1 MGIFGLHSYICYEIP
16 QSMNKIYILDEI
28 DKYKRIHGKDPV
40 IIINLW
46 TIFNHFKLSENIHD
60 ECFGKRINLIKD
72 QFERFLS
79 RLVEHGA
86 KLIFVCKRIRF
97 NEIEFNINGE
107 NEYVRSQEL
116 LNVMK
121 ESKTT
126 NEVVNFINSRPKIQ
140 LSQNEIVF
148 TGLVQ
153 SAQKFG
159 KLCGKKDLFTKQS
172 THETELASK
181 EDALAILGS
190 DTHYL
195 FYKGQFQMWSD
206 MSLKMNEM
214 SVMKLNKN
222 IILNHFGLTYDQL
235 KLFVALAGGLLSSYE
250 NIMEIKMFFKHC
262 GMKVHYLKRIAYFVQ
277 PYKYP
282 LSEETLRNVVKR
294 IFKRNIPQL
303 IEEFTATFASF
314 ESNETIEEGANTKLM
329 EFFKDEYL
337 SFGQEIL
344 FYRKLYI
351 SSVNLDLNDDKGL
364 LKKLVLPWIKKT
376 CEALLKDED
385 DAEPICLMIKNS
397 HEDLLSEHEIKVGNC
412 EFPIPSLEALVFGLM
427 NDSDKMKLFDWITG
441 LTTANFEIPVKYL
454 SNIIILLHLIKNK
467 AIVFFEAVSILQTIV
482 DVNNNSEKLKIE
494 EYPVK
499 VDVKAYRASIL
510 FQKLYLVLSSCL
522 SCVGLKNLV
531 TDYNFD
537 NVHYQIIYSDMKST
551 DDVNVKNES
560 EMIMRFMNIINC
572 D

>member
-1 MGIFGLHSYICYEIP
+1 MGIFGLHSYICYNIP
-16 QSMNKIYILDEI
+16 QSMNKINILDEI
-28 DKYKRIHGKDPV
+28 IHYKRKHGKDPV

-46 TIFNHFKLSENIHD
+46 TMFNHFKLSDNIHD

-79 RLVEHGA
+79 RLVENGA
-86 KLIFVCKRIRF
+86 KLIFVCKRIKF
-97 NEIEFNINGE
+97 DEKN
-107 NEYVRSQEL
+107 YVRSQEI

-121 ESKTT
+121 KSKTT
-126 NEVVNFINSRPKIQ
+126 NEMVNFINSRPEIE
-140 LSQNEIVF
+140 LSQNEIVL

-159 KLCGKKDLFTKQS
+159 KFYGKKDLSIKQS
-172 THETELASK
+172 TFETELASK

-195 FYKGQFQMWSD
+195 FYKGKFQMWSD

-235 KLFVALAGGLLSSYE
+235 KLFVALSGGLLSSYE

-277 PYKYP
+277 SHKYP
-282 LSEETLRNVVKR
+282 LSEETIRNVVKR

-314 ESNETIEEGANTKLM
+314 ESNQTIEYGANTKLM
-329 EFFKDEYL
+329 EFFKDDYL
-337 SFGQEIL
+337 SFGQEI

-351 SSVNLDLNDDKGL
+351 SSVNMDLSEDKGL

-385 DAEPICLMIKNS
+385 DADPICLMIKNN

-412 EFPIPSLEALVFGLM
+412 EFPIPSLEILVFGLM

-441 LTTANFEIPVKYL
+441 LTTVNFEIPVKYL

-482 DVNNNSEKLKIE
+482 DVNNKSAKLKIE

-499 VDVKAYRASIL
+499 VNVKAYRASIL

-531 TDYNFD
+531 VNFIFFYD
-537 NVHYQIIYSDMKST
+537 RYKKS
-551 DDVNVKNES
+551 
-560 EMIMRFMNIINC
+560 IN
-572 D
+572 